1 MRNVEDS
8 VDFLL
13 NKIKCYAVYVLVV
26 IKNTKKNRETKMKKK
41 LMARII
47 FAAIIIFVMMLT
59 GCSKAENNTE
69 FVSKDKD
76 FKVQLEEG
84 YIKGEVTV
92 SDNPEGYVYSYDRDG
107 EILNISEFVMPGVVL
122 DETIIDEELGL
133 ATEMEVL
140 RKDNIDLGEK
150 GKFYGVLANDTST
163 GMYMIYHRI
172 QKGDKIISFLNF
184 KSIPYTVD
192 EEAAYKAMISTIE
205 FK

>member
-1 MRNVEDS
+1 
-8 VDFLL
+8 
-13 NKIKCYAVYVLVV
+13 
-26 IKNTKKNRETKMKKK
+26 MKKK

-47 FAAIIIFVMMLT
+47 FVAIIIFVMMLT

-84 YIKGEVTV
+84 YIKGEVTA